1 MISVRHVKW
10 KWNVFFVFHI
20 YSFIVIHSDSSY
32 VHSLSLQNHMCR
44 PQISPTQFAQVCP
57 CVLRDGRENTPG
69 SASPTVTARS
79 VLPSTSSSVSDQFEH
94 FPVQCNVVSPS
105 VPALLQPVALSAG
118 STNPYQQVRHAWPPA
133 QNNHSQTNSVK
144 LIIIPNTQIHAEIF
158 QERICWPL
166 QMSAYNNSLET
177 HTHTQKNMH
186 AGDSCAVVICR
197 ACTFICMQTNA
208 YTCIFYKAC
217 LNFNNLMRG
226 NSVDFNMRW
235 YGL

>member
-1 MISVRHVKW
+1 
-10 KWNVFFVFHI
+10 
-20 YSFIVIHSDSSY
+20 
-32 VHSLSLQNHMCR
+32 MCC

-57 CVLRDGRENTPG
+57 CVLRDGRENTSG
-69 SASPTVTARS
+69 SASPPVTARS

-118 STNPYQQVRHAWPPA
+118 STHPHQQVRHAWPFA

-177 HTHTQKNMH
+177 HTRTQK
-186 AGDSCAVVICR
+186 
-197 ACTFICMQTNA
+197 TICMQVIHALLSYVVRVHLYACKQTHTHA
-208 YTCIFYKAC
+208 SFTKLVWTLTTSWGEIQLILTC
-217 LNFNNLMRG
+217 G
-226 NSVDFNMRW
+226 GT
-235 YGL
+235 GL